1 MKNYIKQVAGKVS
14 DLALYKK
21 KVLSIIV
28 IDYLVVSI
36 MSIAILS
43 GYAYSVSP
51 VLAIV
56 AGVVALGVVT
66 HAFVK
71 TIIWAKVNKELTG
84 RYII

>member
-1 MKNYIKQVAGKVS
+1 
-14 DLALYKK
+14 
-21 KVLSIIV
+21 
-28 IDYLVVSI
+28 